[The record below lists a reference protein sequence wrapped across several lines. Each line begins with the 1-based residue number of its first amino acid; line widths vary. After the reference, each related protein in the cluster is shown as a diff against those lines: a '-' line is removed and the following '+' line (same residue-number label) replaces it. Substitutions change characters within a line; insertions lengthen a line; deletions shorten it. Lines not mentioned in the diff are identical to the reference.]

1 MPDEK
6 IKKKLEAI
14 IGGVSCPKD
23 FKCCESAFQQ
33 LCKAKD
39 IGMESFLECLEDN
52 PLNCTFSLSYADS
65 YYCRCP
71 LRVYLAKEL
80 DK

>member
-6 IKKKLEAI
+6 VRDKVEEL
-14 IGGVSCPKD
+14 IGGLSCPKN
-23 FKCCESAFQQ
+23 FRCCESESQQ

-39 IGMESFLECLEDN
+39 IGMESFLECLEKN
-52 PLNCTFSLSYADS
+52 PLSCSFSLSYADS